1 MATAEQV
8 FMWHQQQIERVIRKE
23 INDYLIEIFREMY
36 RRTVYSKP
44 EGDVYKRTE
53 SAYDATRTIINNSGN
68 GYLVQLLSDPNFM
81 SYDYPSW
88 FETFSQDNK
97 NDIIKW
103 LNYGT
108 DSPYYSHPAHNFIQM
123 TEQEIAEKLNLFF
136 ISILRSKG
144 INAKSRGKTQI
155 L

>member
-53 SAYDATRTIINNSGN
+53 SAYDAT
-68 GYLVQLLSDPNFM
+68 
-81 SYDYPSW
+81 
-88 FETFSQDNK
+88 
-97 NDIIKW
+97 
-103 LNYGT
+103 
-108 DSPYYSHPAHNFIQM
+108 
-123 TEQEIAEKLNLFF
+123 
-136 ISILRSKG
+136 IS
-144 INAKSRGKTQI
+144 
-155 L
+155 